1 MKATKSLSEDV
12 VIGVSG
18 TMKKGIIKQKMKK
31 RWQKQWYEE
40 RKGRWF
46 YKIQRK
52 TAEMRQLN
60 HNLDLGSRLFLRGK
74 SHTGKWDCNMV
85 KW

>member
-1 MKATKSLSEDV
+1 MIWLKETFFEYQHTVELKGMKATKSLSEDV

-18 TMKKGIIKQKMKK
+18 TTKKGIIKQKMKE

-52 TAEMRQLN
+52 TAEMR
-60 HNLDLGSRLFLRGK
+60 
-74 SHTGKWDCNMV
+74 
-85 KW
+85 